1 MWKQKKYAPQSETYF
16 CSIQTINLQ
25 AILLTRCEK
34 RDYASKDNSSGPKG
48 YQNVFEEKPINV
60 EHLIA

>member
-1 MWKQKKYAPQSETYF
+1 MWEQKNVPHKVKRF
-16 CSIQTINLQ
+16 CSFQTINLQ
-25 AILLTRCEK
+25 AILFTRCEK

-48 YQNVFEEKPINV
+48 YQNVLEEKPINV